1 MRFEGKTAI
10 VTGAAAGIGLAVAR
24 RLAREGARLIVGDW
38 NGEGLDAAAPTIGE
52 DVVRHQV
59 DVADPI
65 ACAALVDAAIDTTG
79 QLDILCNIA
88 GVLDFAPLAD
98 LTPDRWMRTINI
110 NLGARSICREPRCH
124 IWSGNEAAS

>member
-59 DVADPI
+59 DVSRS
-65 ACAALVDAAIDTTG
+65 
-79 QLDILCNIA
+79 
-88 GVLDFAPLAD
+88 
-98 LTPDRWMRTINI
+98 DRVRRT
-110 NLGARSICREPRCH
+110 S
-124 IWSGNEAAS
+124 